1 MPPAKKPTWERRS
14 KWQSV
19 EQPDSSAD
27 DVTDASSAVMAAPSS
42 PLKITAAERLQ
53 LYARLLWLGDQFK
66 LLFAAEAAMDAPLL
80 QALTAAY
87 T

>member
-42 PLKITAAERLQ
+42 NLQITAAERLQ
-53 LYARLLWLGDQFK
+53 LYARLLWLGEFK